1 MLVTQSC
8 LTVCYL
14 MDCSPPGSSVHK
26 IFRTRILMWLPF
38 PSAGDL
44 LNLGIQPAS
53 PASAG
58 GFFITEP
65 PGMPGYPGS
74 IPSWGT
80 KISQVVVLSASPG
93 CTVRVRVRVRVC
105 VCMCVS
111 GALWNADEQHTR
123 ASASQNKWFW
133 GTATSHRDPY
143 LVFTRMLFLGLAGI
157 LS

>member
-1 MLVTQSC
+1 MGFSRQEYWS
-8 LTVCYL
+8 
-14 MDCSPPGSSVHK
+14 G
-26 IFRTRILMWLPF
+26 LPF

-93 CTVRVRVRVRVC
+93 CTVCVRVRVRVC
-105 VCMCVS
+105 VCACVCRGLCGMPMNSTRGPQHPRIS
-111 GALWNADEQHTR
+111 GSGERPLPTGTR
-123 ASASQNKWFW
+123 ISYLQECYFW
-133 GTATSHRDPY
+133 
-143 LVFTRMLFLGLAGI
+143 VWLGFSLDQ
-157 LS
+157 